1 MSDLITLAR
10 TYLKTHLDNNALSLS
25 EASAVQAMVGFLQ
38 ENVQPGSTLVVEET
52 PEFVKLA
59 EENITNKN
67 MLKAVAEELTNRIG
81 QHELDIKQR
90 DYNWSELQKA
100 KTQIESLQAELE
112 KHEDLGHADPNL
124 NA

>member
-59 EENITNKN
+59 EE
-67 MLKAVAEELTNRIG
+67 LTNRIG